1 VPDTLITYEDV
12 ECLEVD
18 ELGYTCQLGSER
30 VFVGKYVSLPGTT
43 IRAHGDRGRLVLPRW
58 FVEQQGLP
66 LDRPLSDEEVERW
79 FAQAKLTATAAS
91 EYAETHPDDEVARET
106 LNLALEQLSAAM
118 VLRARRHGET
128 R

>member
-1 VPDTLITYEDV
+1 VPDTPVTFDDV

-18 ELGYTCQLGSER
+18 GLGYTCRLGSER

-43 IRAHGDRGRLVLPRW
+43 IRMQGDRGRLVLPRW

-79 FAQAKLTATAAS
+79 FAQAKLTARAAS
-91 EYAETHPDDEVARET
+91 EHAEKHPSDQAARES

-118 VLRARRHGET
+118 VLRARRHGEP